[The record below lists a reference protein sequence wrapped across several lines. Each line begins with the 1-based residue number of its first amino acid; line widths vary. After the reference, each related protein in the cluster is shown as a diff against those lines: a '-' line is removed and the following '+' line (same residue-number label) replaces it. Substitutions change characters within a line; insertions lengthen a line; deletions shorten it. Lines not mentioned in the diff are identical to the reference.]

1 MDRYL
6 FVVVPLRCGR
16 YIGASSVGDGAA
28 ASALLAAILSKKW
41 SGMVAASRRHRL

>member
-41 SGMVAASRRHRL
+41 SGLLKQRRHRL